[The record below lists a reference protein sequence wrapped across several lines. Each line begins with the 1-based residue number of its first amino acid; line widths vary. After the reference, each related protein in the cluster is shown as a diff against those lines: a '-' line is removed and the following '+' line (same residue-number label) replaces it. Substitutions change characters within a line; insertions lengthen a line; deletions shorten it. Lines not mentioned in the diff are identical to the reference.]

1 MKGASGWDNPSV
13 GRVYDQ
19 KGLSPTLNS
28 CTGGGRQPYIIVR
41 CDSEKRIP
49 IAIRGR
55 NPENPSDRT
64 PGIPT
69 VQRIEPQQEN
79 ICNTLTTV
87 NKDTMILE
95 IAEDPVKPIR
105 GGENPEVRSV
115 RRRTSR
121 EFSI

>member
-1 MKGASGWDNPSV
+1 MK
-13 GRVYDQ
+13 
-19 KGLSPTLNS
+19 
-28 CTGGGRQPYIIVR
+28 
-41 CDSEKRIP
+41 KRIP

-69 VQRIEPQQEN
+69 IQRIEPQQEN

-95 IAEDPVKPIR
+95 IVEDSVNPIR
-105 GGENPEVRSV
+105 GGENSEARSI

-121 EFSI
+121 EFSV

>member
-1 MKGASGWDNPSV
+1 MK
-13 GRVYDQ
+13 
-19 KGLSPTLNS
+19 
-28 CTGGGRQPYIIVR
+28 
-41 CDSEKRIP
+41 KRIP

-69 VQRIEPQQEN
+69 IQRIEPQQEN

-95 IAEDPVKPIR
+95 IVEDSVNPIR
-105 GGENPEVRSV
+105 GGEENPGTREIRW
-115 RRRTSR
+115 RTSR
-121 EFSI
+121 IFSI

>member
-1 MKGASGWDNPSV
+1 VK
-13 GRVYDQ
+13 
-19 KGLSPTLNS
+19 
-28 CTGGGRQPYIIVR
+28 
-41 CDSEKRIP
+41 KRIP

-69 VQRIEPQQEN
+69 IQRIEPQQEN

-95 IAEDPVKPIR
+95 IVEDSVNPIR
-105 GGENPEVRSV
+105 GENPEVRSV

-121 EFSI
+121 EFNI

>member
-1 MKGASGWDNPSV
+1 MK
-13 GRVYDQ
+13 
-19 KGLSPTLNS
+19 
-28 CTGGGRQPYIIVR
+28 
-41 CDSEKRIP
+41 KRIP

-95 IAEDPVKPIR
+95 IEE
-105 GGENPEVRSV
+105 G
-115 RRRTSR
+115 
-121 EFSI
+121 

>member
-1 MKGASGWDNPSV
+1 MK
-13 GRVYDQ
+13 
-19 KGLSPTLNS
+19 
-28 CTGGGRQPYIIVR
+28 
-41 CDSEKRIP
+41 KRIP

-55 NPENPSDRT
+55 NPVNPSDRT

-95 IAEDPVKPIR
+95 IAEESVKPIR
-105 GGENPEVRSV
+105 GGENPETRSV

>member
-1 MKGASGWDNPSV
+1 MK
-13 GRVYDQ
+13 
-19 KGLSPTLNS
+19 
-28 CTGGGRQPYIIVR
+28 
-41 CDSEKRIP
+41 KRIP

-55 NPENPSDRT
+55 NPVNPSDRT

-95 IAEDPVKPIR
+95 IAEESVKPIR
-105 GGENPEVRSV
+105 GENPETRSV

>member
-1 MKGASGWDNPSV
+1 MK
-13 GRVYDQ
+13 
-19 KGLSPTLNS
+19 
-28 CTGGGRQPYIIVR
+28 
-41 CDSEKRIP
+41 KRIP

-55 NPENPSDRT
+55 NPVNPSDRT

-69 VQRIEPQQEN
+69 VQRIEPQIEN

-95 IAEDPVKPIR
+95 IVEDSKKPIR
-105 GGENPEVRSV
+105 GENQEVRSV

>member
-1 MKGASGWDNPSV
+1 MK
-13 GRVYDQ
+13 
-19 KGLSPTLNS
+19 
-28 CTGGGRQPYIIVR
+28 
-41 CDSEKRIP
+41 KRIP

-69 VQRIEPQQEN
+69 IQRIEPQQEN

-87 NKDTMILE
+87 NKDSMILE
-95 IAEDPVKPIR
+95 IVEDSVNPIR
-105 GGENPEVRSV
+105 GENPEVRSV

-121 EFSI
+121 EFNI

>member
-1 MKGASGWDNPSV
+1 MK
-13 GRVYDQ
+13 
-19 KGLSPTLNS
+19 
-28 CTGGGRQPYIIVR
+28 
-41 CDSEKRIP
+41 KRIP

-69 VQRIEPQQEN
+69 IQRIEPQQEN

-95 IAEDPVKPIR
+95 IVDDSVNPIR
-105 GGENPEVRSV
+105 GENPEVRSV

-121 EFSI
+121 EFNI

>member
-1 MKGASGWDNPSV
+1 MK
-13 GRVYDQ
+13 
-19 KGLSPTLNS
+19 
-28 CTGGGRQPYIIVR
+28 
-41 CDSEKRIP
+41 KRIP

-55 NPENPSDRT
+55 NPVNPSDRT

-69 VQRIEPQQEN
+69 VQRIEPQIEN

-95 IAEDPVKPIR
+95 IVEDSKKPIR
-105 GGENPEVRSV
+105 GGENQEVRSI

>member
-1 MKGASGWDNPSV
+1 MK
-13 GRVYDQ
+13 
-19 KGLSPTLNS
+19 
-28 CTGGGRQPYIIVR
+28 
-41 CDSEKRIP
+41 KRIP

-69 VQRIEPQQEN
+69 IQRIEPQQEN

-95 IAEDPVKPIR
+95 FVEDSVNPIR
-105 GGENPEVRSV
+105 GENPEVRSV

-121 EFSI
+121 EFNI

>member
-1 MKGASGWDNPSV
+1 MK
-13 GRVYDQ
+13 
-19 KGLSPTLNS
+19 
-28 CTGGGRQPYIIVR
+28 
-41 CDSEKRIP
+41 KRIP

-69 VQRIEPQQEN
+69 IQRIEPQQEN

-95 IAEDPVKPIR
+95 IVEDSVNPIR
-105 GGENPEVRSV
+105 GENPEVRSV

-121 EFSI
+121 KFNI

>member
-1 MKGASGWDNPSV
+1 MK
-13 GRVYDQ
+13 
-19 KGLSPTLNS
+19 
-28 CTGGGRQPYIIVR
+28 
-41 CDSEKRIP
+41 KRIP

-69 VQRIEPQQEN
+69 IQRIEPQQEN

-95 IAEDPVKPIR
+95 IVEDSVNPIR
-105 GGENPEVRSV
+105 GGENPEVRCV

-121 EFSI
+121 EFNI

>member
-1 MKGASGWDNPSV
+1 MQIGNIMKGASGWGNPSV

-41 CDSEKRIP
+41 CDDEKRIP

-55 NPENPSDRT
+55 NPVNPSDRT
-64 PGIPT
+64 PGIQT
-69 VQRIEPQQEN
+69 IQRIESQQEN

-95 IAEDPVKPIR
+95 IVEDSVNPIR
-105 GGENPEVRSV
+105 GGEFRS
-115 RRRTSR
+115 
-121 EFSI
+121 

>member
-1 MKGASGWDNPSV
+1 M
-13 GRVYDQ
+13 
-19 KGLSPTLNS
+19 
-28 CTGGGRQPYIIVR
+28 QPYKIDKPIR
-41 CDSEKRIP
+41 LIELFAGIGSQAMALRNLGANFTTYRTCEWWIQPNKRIP

-69 VQRIEPQQEN
+69 IQRIEPQQEN

-95 IAEDPVKPIR
+95 IVEDSVNPIR
-105 GGENPEVRSV
+105 GGESRS
-115 RRRTSR
+115 
-121 EFSI
+121 

>member
-1 MKGASGWDNPSV
+1 MK
-13 GRVYDQ
+13 
-19 KGLSPTLNS
+19 
-28 CTGGGRQPYIIVR
+28 
-41 CDSEKRIP
+41 KRIP

-69 VQRIEPQQEN
+69 IQRIEPQQEN

-95 IAEDPVKPIR
+95 IVEDSVNPI

-121 EFSI
+121 EFNI

>member
-1 MKGASGWDNPSV
+1 MK
-13 GRVYDQ
+13 
-19 KGLSPTLNS
+19 
-28 CTGGGRQPYIIVR
+28 
-41 CDSEKRIP
+41 KRIP

-69 VQRIEPQQEN
+69 IQRIEPQQEN
-79 ICNTLTTV
+79 ICNTLATV

-95 IAEDPVKPIR
+95 IVEDSVNPIR
-105 GGENPEVRSV
+105 GENPEVRSV

-121 EFSI
+121 EFNI

>member
-1 MKGASGWDNPSV
+1 MK
-13 GRVYDQ
+13 
-19 KGLSPTLNS
+19 
-28 CTGGGRQPYIIVR
+28 
-41 CDSEKRIP
+41 KRIP

-55 NPENPSDRT
+55 NPVNPSDRT

-95 IAEDPVKPIR
+95 IVEDSIKAIR
-105 GGENPEVRSV
+105 GGENSEARGIG
-115 RRRTSR
+115 RRTTR

>member
-1 MKGASGWDNPSV
+1 MK
-13 GRVYDQ
+13 
-19 KGLSPTLNS
+19 
-28 CTGGGRQPYIIVR
+28 
-41 CDSEKRIP
+41 KRIP

-105 GGENPEVRSV
+105 GGKNPKTRSV

>member
-1 MKGASGWDNPSV
+1 MK
-13 GRVYDQ
+13 
-19 KGLSPTLNS
+19 
-28 CTGGGRQPYIIVR
+28 
-41 CDSEKRIP
+41 KRIP

-69 VQRIEPQQEN
+69 IQRIEPQQEN

-95 IAEDPVKPIR
+95 IVEDSVNPIKK

-115 RRRTSR
+115 RWRTSR

>member
-1 MKGASGWDNPSV
+1 MK
-13 GRVYDQ
+13 
-19 KGLSPTLNS
+19 
-28 CTGGGRQPYIIVR
+28 
-41 CDSEKRIP
+41 KRIP

-69 VQRIEPQQEN
+69 IQRIEPQQEN

-95 IAEDPVKPIR
+95 IVEDSVNPIR
-105 GGENPEVRSV
+105 GENPEVRSV

-121 EFSI
+121 EFNI

>member
-1 MKGASGWDNPSV
+1 VK
-13 GRVYDQ
+13 
-19 KGLSPTLNS
+19 
-28 CTGGGRQPYIIVR
+28 
-41 CDSEKRIP
+41 KRIP

-69 VQRIEPQQEN
+69 IQRIEPQQEN

-95 IAEDPVKPIR
+95 IVEDSVNPIR
-105 GGENPEVRSV
+105 GENPEVRSV

>member
-1 MKGASGWDNPSV
+1 MK
-13 GRVYDQ
+13 
-19 KGLSPTLNS
+19 
-28 CTGGGRQPYIIVR
+28 
-41 CDSEKRIP
+41 KRIP

-64 PGIPT
+64 SGIPT
-69 VQRIEPQQEN
+69 IQRIEPQQEN

-95 IAEDPVKPIR
+95 IVEDSVNPIR
-105 GGENPEVRSV
+105 GGNPEVRSV

-121 EFSI
+121 KFNI

>member
-1 MKGASGWDNPSV
+1 MK
-13 GRVYDQ
+13 
-19 KGLSPTLNS
+19 
-28 CTGGGRQPYIIVR
+28 
-41 CDSEKRIP
+41 KRIP

-69 VQRIEPQQEN
+69 IQRIEPQQEN

-95 IAEDPVKPIR
+95 IVEDSVNPIR

>member
-1 MKGASGWDNPSV
+1 MK
-13 GRVYDQ
+13 
-19 KGLSPTLNS
+19 
-28 CTGGGRQPYIIVR
+28 
-41 CDSEKRIP
+41 KRIP

-121 EFSI
+121 EFNI